1 MHHPG
6 SKQQLEEVWE
16 EQDHLSPDS
25 FNPKTFFALHGKFL
39 VLTNCCFFFF
49 LFSNLNCSASL
60 RFGWQRLLGS

>member
-39 VLTNCCFFFF
+39 VLTIYFCFFSSFF
-49 LFSNLNCSASL
+49 KF
-60 RFGWQRLLGS
+60 